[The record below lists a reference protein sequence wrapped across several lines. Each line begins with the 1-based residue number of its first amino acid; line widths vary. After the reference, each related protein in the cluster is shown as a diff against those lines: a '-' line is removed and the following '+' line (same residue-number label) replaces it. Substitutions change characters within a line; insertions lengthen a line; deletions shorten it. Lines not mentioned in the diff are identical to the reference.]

1 MIVLLIIY
9 AYTTSGVAV
18 VSQFGSLSPTWEGLF
33 DGATQMGRLLS
44 VLSGLAILLTLLSQA
59 RLIVG
64 LYSLMYP
71 LSWFGLSRERFAV
84 RLALTLEY
92 AESAMRDTAIDWRT
106 TISDAL
112 KPNISGTTHIEL
124 IVYTFGLAD
133 VLVVLSAAVLMIGV
147 WR

>member
-1 MIVLLIIY
+1 
-9 AYTTSGVAV
+9 
-18 VSQFGSLSPTWEGLF
+18 
-33 DGATQMGRLLS
+33 MGRLLS